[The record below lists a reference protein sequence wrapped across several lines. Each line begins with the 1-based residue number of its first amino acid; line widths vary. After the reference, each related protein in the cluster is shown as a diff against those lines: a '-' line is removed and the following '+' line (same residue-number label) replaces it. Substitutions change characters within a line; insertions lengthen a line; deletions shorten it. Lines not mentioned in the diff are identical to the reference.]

1 MSRFAASVRKKLLI
15 SLCVLAAAVLL
26 LLVLVPLILHG
37 GRGDDTTPDFADPAL
52 SADIY
57 ADADY
62 MALDRSVTLV
72 REDGYTHTERLAD
85 DAYSSQPAEVQLLLR
100 LLMAMRAGDAE
111 SYNACFSPEY
121 LRQAGAQ
128 ASFTM
133 QKVYAPVITQYAA
146 IHPAVPD
153 GYTAIGVW
161 GLSYKIKDNNG
172 SLRRDIG
179 SDAAREQ
186 YLYLVTDGRGNVSI
200 YAVRTV
206 KSR

>member
-1 MSRFAASVRKKLLI
+1 MSRFAASLRKKLLI
-15 SLCVLAAAVLL
+15 SLCVLVAVVLL
-26 LLVLVPLILHG
+26 LLVLVPLVL
-37 GRGDDTTPDFADPAL
+37 RGDRGQAPSFDFADPAL

-72 REDGYTHTERLAD
+72 REDGYTHTEKLAD
-85 DAYSSQPAEVQLLLR
+85 DAYPSQSAEVQLLLR
-100 LLMAMRAGDAE
+100 LLMAVRAGDAE
-111 SYNACFSPEY
+111 SYNACFAPEY
-121 LRQAGAQ
+121 LRETGAQ

-133 QKVYAPVITQYAA
+133 QKVYAPVITQYASV
-146 IHPAVPD
+146 HPNVPD
-153 GYTAIGVW
+153 GYTSISVW

-186 YLYLVTDGRGNVSI
+186 YLYLATDKSGNVSV
-200 YAVRTV
+200 YAIRTV
-206 KSR
+206 KTR